1 MADDAVLAPVEG
13 ADDFGF
19 DSEVEQPDETPEI
32 EQPEGEEPTE
42 GEEHEQ
48 TEEEKRDGRQTP
60 DAIRKA
66 LKAFREGSP
75 EHAKAAKV
83 LNDAFGHAEAYKT
96 VFPKVAD
103 AQAAHAAIQSFE
115 PYGGVEGAQTTLVE
129 IQEIDAM
136 LADGDPAVLDHIAE
150 IAGEG
155 LNKLVPEILNRM
167 QASNPQEY
175 AEVLGPIVGQ
185 AVAQAGIPQYI
196 TQIWNALQNSRRA
209 DAPESFKK
217 EHQEH
222 ADKLIEDLF
231 KWSKEVGR
239 TEPQTAKKTGAVD
252 AKLSAREQAIE
263 QKENATFDQEV
274 GAAANETMNKGL
286 TKELS
291 PYLDKLNLT
300 REAKQDLIDG
310 IYAEVS
316 KLAMA
321 DKDYQRNRD
330 AARTAKNRSPQKV
343 ADIINAKFTQ
353 VLPQAVKAVVTR
365 RYPNGI
371 GGKPAVK
378 KGATPTQPAAPGK
391 PTLVKELPPQDQ
403 IDFTKTTD
411 AMIVRGIRVL
421 KSGKRSSFL
430 AEPVSPSIT
439 RLRSGAVK
447 HVVSGS
453 SCSKVSVLS
462 CRVQVTLT
470 LQPGPSMNLN

>member
-1 MADDAVLAPVEG
+1 MADDAVLAPIEG

-19 DSEVEQPDETPEI
+19 DSEIEQPELETPEI
-32 EQPEGEEPTE
+32 EHPEGEEPAE
-42 GEEHEQ
+42 GEGEQ

-66 LKAFREGSP
+66 LKAFRDGSP
-75 EHAKAAKV
+75 EYAKAAEV
-83 LNDAFGHAEAYKT
+83 LKNSFGQAEAYKT

-103 AQAAHAAIQSFE
+103 AQAAQASIQSFE
-115 PYGGVEGAQTTLVE
+115 PYGGVEGAQTTLAG
-129 IQEIDAM
+129 IQEIDAL

-196 TQIWNALQNSRRA
+196 SQIWNALQNSRRA

-239 TEPQTAKKTGAVD
+239 TEPQTAKKPSAVD
-252 AKLSAREQAIE
+252 AKLSAREQAIQ
-263 QKENATFDQEV
+263 QKENTAFDQEV
-274 GAAANETMNKGL
+274 GVAANEIMNKGL

-300 REAKQDLIDG
+300 HEAKQDLIDG

-316 KLAMA
+316 KLALA

-330 AARTAKNRSPQKV
+330 AARTAKNRNPQKV
-343 ADIINAKFTQ
+343 ADIMNAKFTQ

-371 GGKPAVK
+371 GGKPAVRR
-378 KGATPTQPAAPGK
+378 GATPAQPAAPGK
-391 PTLVKELPPQDQ
+391 PQLVKELPPRDLV
-403 IDFTKTTD
+403 DWDKTND
-411 AMIVRGIRVL
+411 AMKIRGIRVL
-421 KSGKRSSFL
+421 KNGKTVQLSS
-430 AEPVSPSIT
+430 
-439 RLRSGAVK
+439 
-447 HVVSGS
+447 
-453 SCSKVSVLS
+453 
-462 CRVQVTLT
+462 
-470 LQPGPSMNLN
+470 